1 MTGKNIY
8 KYSDLDSYGNLVS
21 IGYIYFSLPF
31 IFVESDWLYVM
42 GLRAESMSC
51 VYKKI
56 TLMHINVRM

>member
-1 MTGKNIY
+1 MEIWSALDIY
-8 KYSDLDSYGNLVS
+8 
-21 IGYIYFSLPF
+21 IYIYFSLPF

-56 TLMHINVRM
+56 TLMHIYVRM